1 MKTKVLFF
9 TSARSEYGLL
19 KPLIDCL
26 YNHPKFEVSIIA
38 AGAHFIEEQ
47 GLTYLEIINDG
58 YQINKKIDYLKTEK
72 AKSDIIYANAILQIE
87 FNDYLKVYPTDIL
100 IIMGDRSEL
109 IPVVST
115 AMLTGT
121 PVAHISGGEIT
132 EGSTD
137 NQVRHSVTKMSHLH
151 FTATE
156 QYKSNILKMGEEE
169 WRVCVCGEPGLD
181 SVSKLPYISK
191 DDLFQTLGLN
201 KDKKTILSTFHS
213 ETIGNKIDAK
223 FLQNL
228 VVNLIKN
235 DNYQIL
241 FTAANVDI
249 GGIEINN
256 TIETLA
262 KKYSNVYFIK
272 SLGKLKY
279 YSMMKYADLMLG
291 NSSSGIVEA
300 QSFQLPVINIGNRQ
314 KGRLRN
320 ENVIDVDVNIEQIIE
335 EISSI
340 LTNENSKNS
349 YESKNI
355 YGTGNSCLIIADFL
369 QNIDL
374 KKLIL
379 KKSVFN

>member
-58 YQINKKIDYLKTEK
+58 YQINKKIDYLKTKK
-72 AKSDIIYANAILQIE
+72 AKSDIIYANALLQIE
-87 FNDYLKVYPTDIL
+87 FNDYLKVNPTDIL

-169 WRVCVCGEPGLD
+169 WRICVCGEPGLD

-213 ETIGNKIDAK
+213 ETIGNKIDGK

-228 VVNLIKN
+228 IVNLIKN

-249 GGIEINN
+249 GGVEINN

-340 LTNENSKNS
+340 LTNENTKSS

-374 KKLIL
+374 KKLNL

>member
-1 MKTKVLFF
+1 MKTKILFF
-9 TSARSEYGLL
+9 TSSRSEYGLL

-26 YNHPKFEVSIIA
+26 NNHPKFEVSIIV

-47 GLTYLEIINDG
+47 GSTYLEIINDG
-58 YQINKKIDYLKTEK
+58 FQINKKIDYLKTKK

-87 FNDYLKVYPTDIL
+87 FNDYLKANPTDIL

-137 NQVRHSVTKMSHLH
+137 NQVRHAVTKMSHLH

-169 WRVCVCGEPGLD
+169 WRICVCGEPGLD
-181 SVSKLPYISK
+181 SVSKLAYISK

-223 FLQNL
+223 FIKNL

-235 DNYQIL
+235 DKYQML

-249 GGIEINN
+249 GGVEINN
-256 TIETLA
+256 TIERLA
-262 KKYSNVYFIK
+262 KKFSNVVFVK

-279 YSMMKYADLMLG
+279 YSMLKYADLMLG

-300 QSFQLPVINIGNRQ
+300 QSFNLPVINVGNRQ

-320 ENVIDVDVNIEQIIE
+320 KNVMDVNVNHEKIIE
-335 EISSI
+335 KISFLFCNQHS
-340 LTNENSKNS
+340 LKS
-349 YESKNI
+349 YTSNNI
-355 YGTGNSCLIIADFL
+355 YGTGNSSLIIAEFL
-369 QNIDL
+369 QKVDL
-374 KKLIL
+374 KKLNL
-379 KKSVFN
+379 KKTVF